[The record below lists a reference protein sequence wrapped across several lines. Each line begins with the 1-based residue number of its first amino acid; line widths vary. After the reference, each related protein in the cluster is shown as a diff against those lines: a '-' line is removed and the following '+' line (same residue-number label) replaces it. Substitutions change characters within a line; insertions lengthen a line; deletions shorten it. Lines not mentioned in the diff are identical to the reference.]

1 MERYHLSAEGWEGFT
16 LERLSPAGL
25 DAASEL
31 CDRCVGENLYPRE
44 FLATLP
50 DRPEHLFY
58 LLKTPEETAIGY
70 IYFFLSGLAEMAA
83 LSKLPETRLSVIS
96 QKQNPVLGN
105 IQSIAVSEDF
115 RRRGLSRRLIAFSL
129 ERLEQM
135 GADAA
140 FGVCWKIHGRTPI
153 EPTLTS
159 LGFRYLSDSHLVW
172 YDNPRLIC
180 PYCEGRCK
188 CDAAVYYRP
197 FGKETVR

>member
-31 CDRCVGENLYPRE
+31 CDRCVGKNLYPRE

-70 IYFFLSGLAEMAA
+70 IYFFLSRLAEMAA
-83 LSKLPETRLSVIS
+83 LSKLPQKSLTVIS
-96 QKQNPVLGN
+96 EKEEPVLGN
-105 IQSIAVSEDF
+105 LQSIAVAKNF
-115 RRRGLSRRLIAFSL
+115 RKRGLSKVLVSFYLKQL
-129 ERLEQM
+129 ENM

-140 FGVCWKIHGRTPI
+140 FGVFWKIHGRTPM

-159 LGFRYLSDSHLVW
+159 FDFLHLADSHLVW
-172 YDNPRLIC
+172 YDNPRLVC